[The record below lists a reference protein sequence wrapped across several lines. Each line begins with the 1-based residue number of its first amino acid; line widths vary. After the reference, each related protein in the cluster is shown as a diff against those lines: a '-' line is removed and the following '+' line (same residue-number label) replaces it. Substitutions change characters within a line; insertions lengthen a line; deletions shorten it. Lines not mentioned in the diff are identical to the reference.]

1 MGKRYFQDN
10 EPTNSMKKQ
19 SYLIAALA
27 LTVASAFTVF
37 QSQNWNVAE
46 GYSIKFD
53 GGDPSGEFSG
63 LKGTI
68 QFDEKNLGASKF
80 DMTVDVASINTGNGM
95 KNTHAKS
102 ANWFDAEKYP
112 TIGFTS
118 SAITKTASGFEAK
131 GNLEMH
137 GVKKE
142 VTIPFTFANNTFS
155 GDIEVN
161 RMDFALDDGKH
172 PKMAPTLKVSINVP
186 VTK

>member
-1 MGKRYFQDN
+1 
-10 EPTNSMKKQ
+10 MKKQ
-19 SYLIAALA
+19 TYLLATFALIF
-27 LTVASAFTVF
+27 ASAFTF
-37 QSQNWNVAE
+37 IQSQDWKVAE

-53 GGDPSGEFSG
+53 GGDPSGEFTG

-68 QFDEKNLGASKF
+68 QFDEKNLAASKF
-80 DMTVDVASINTGNGM
+80 DMTLDVASINTGNGM

-112 TIGFTS
+112 TISFTS
-118 SAITKTASGFEAK
+118 SAITKTATGYETK

-142 VTIPFTFANNTFS
+142 ITMPFTFTNNTFAAN
-155 GDIEVN
+155 IEVN
-161 RMDFALDDGKH
+161 RMDFNLDDGKH
-172 PKMAPTLKVSINVP
+172 PKMMPTLKVAINVP